1 MRPRSLK
8 TGLLGGIALFVLLSG
23 LAIAFL
29 VTQRYSAAL
38 QATIAGQSENLA
50 HAVALEAADRILI
63 NDLVGLQKLLDQQM
77 RGNPGVGYIFVVK
90 EGRILAHTFPKGVPA
105 GLVEVNQPASAEK
118 PGIREIASKAG
129 EPFLDTAWPIFEGK
143 AGVLRSVSRE
153 NYFRKQVVSLW
164 LQIGL
169 LTLGILLAALLGGLF
184 FVRRLTRPLAALV
197 EATQE
202 IDRGA
207 SNVRVPVEGQTEI
220 SRLAASFNHMVA
232 RQEEYTC
239 RLEEQTQE
247 LERAYGQTRAACQIV
262 REISA
267 LGSLKEM
274 GALLLQKLRDQ
285 APCPHVSFL
294 AFNAA
299 WDTLFV
305 ISDQG
310 LVSLRDPQTLQS
322 ARSTL
327 EKLTK
332 AEFTAGVSFKTASDP
347 RKFSLR
353 RPSSP
358 YSLYRWP
365 DQRRCH
371 RRLPENL

>member
-1 MRPRSLK
+1 M
-8 TGLLGGIALFVLLSG
+8 
-23 LAIAFL
+23 
-29 VTQRYSAAL
+29 QAASPVS
-38 QATIAGQSENLA
+38 SENLA
-50 HAVALEAADRILI
+50 HAVALEAADKILI
-63 NDLVGLQKLLDQQM
+63 DDLVGLQKLLDQQM
-77 RGNPGVGYIFVVK
+77 HGNRGVGYIFVVK

-129 EPFLDTAWPIFEGK
+129 EPFLDTAWPIFAGK
-143 AGVLRSVSRE
+143 AGVFRVGFSE
-153 NYFRKQVVSLW
+153 NYFRKQVMSLW

-267 LGSLKEM
+267 LGSLGEM
-274 GALLLQKLRDQ
+274 GSFLLGKLKEQ
-285 APCPHVSFL
+285 MPCSHVSFL
-294 AFNAA
+294 AFNATR
-299 WDTLFV
+299 DTLFV
-305 ISDQG
+305 VSDQG
-310 LVSLRDPQTLQS
+310 LVSHSDPQVIKQ
-322 ARSTL
+322 ARASL
-327 EKLTK
+327 EKLSR
-332 AEFTAGVSFKTASDP
+332 AGFTRKSLLKPPLIPETAAAGGRQAHIPFTDGQISGAAVVVCPEGCDCH
-347 RKFSLR
+347 
-353 RPSSP
+353 
-358 YSLYRWP
+358 P
-365 DQRRCH
+365 DKIQLVKH
-371 RRLPENL
+371 NLESKCRGFRAGHIP